1 MYKKMGKYFKRAIC
15 YFIKIVA
22 LIIGIYALMWVTGTA
37 RVSTEAFWAELFTSR
52 RGVLLWS
59 AVFVVS
65 LLYPL
70 YGFVRRTVKASVTA
84 DWEEIYR
91 AFIVAGYVKSDS
103 VGGVTTFRVSS
114 PVRRLI
120 MVGDDAITVTDNG
133 DDTITLDGVRKEVV
147 QIEFRIHSYI
157 DNKVIDPN
165 EEHFERA
172 TEERVEVVEAEV
184 VETIDTE
191 EATTPN
197 DKM

>member
-22 LIIGIYALMWVTGTA
+22 LIIGINALMWVTGTA

-120 MVGDDAITVTDNG
+120 MVGDTYAD
-133 DDTITLDGVRKEVV
+133 
-147 QIEFRIHSYI
+147 IEFAKNAGIPVVGVAKAECNRRILAEQADAVLPDVSHI
-157 DNKVIDPN
+157 
-165 EEHFERA
+165 FE
-172 TEERVEVVEAEV
+172 VL
-184 VETIDTE
+184 D
-191 EATTPN
+191 
-197 DKM
+197 